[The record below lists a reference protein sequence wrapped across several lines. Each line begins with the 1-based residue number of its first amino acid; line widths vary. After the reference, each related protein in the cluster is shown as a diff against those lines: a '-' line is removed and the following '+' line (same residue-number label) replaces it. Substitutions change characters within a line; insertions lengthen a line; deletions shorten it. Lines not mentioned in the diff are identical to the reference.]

1 MKEVTQININEIN
14 VNKNQLRLEF
24 SDETIEGLADSIKD
38 NGLLQPITVR
48 KVDNGYELVS
58 GERRL
63 KACKMNGMEE
73 IEAIVVDLNDEES
86 AKLSIVENLQRQELN
101 PIEQALAMKA
111 IMESEDLTQ
120 QQLAQRLGYKQST
133 VANKLRLLKLPE
145 YVLKAIVKGTITE
158 RHARALL
165 NVPEEKLEEIFNTI
179 VNKKYNVSKTEE
191 YIKGVLS
198 TNTHRKGVS
207 GNVRIGL
214 NTINNSFELIKKS
227 GMDADMKVTEYDDE
241 IKIVIRIR
249 K

>member
-1 MKEVTQININEIN
+1 MKEVTQININEIS

-48 KVDNGYELVS
+48 KVGNGFELVS

-111 IMESEDLTQ
+111 IMDSEDLTQ
-120 QQLAQRLGYKQST
+120 SELAARLGYKQST
-133 VANKLRLLKLPE
+133 VANKIRLLKLPE
-145 YVLKAIVKGTITE
+145 YVLQAIAHNDITE

-241 IKIVIRIR
+241 VKIVIRI
-249 K
+249 KK

>member
-1 MKEVTQININEIN
+1 MKEVTQININEIS

-111 IMESEDLTQ
+111 IMDSEDLTQ
-120 QQLAQRLGYKQST
+120 SQLAARLGYKQST
-133 VANKLRLLKLPE
+133 VANKIRLLKLPE
-145 YVLKAIVKGTITE
+145 YVLQAIAHNDITE
-158 RHARALL
+158 RHASALL
-165 NVPEEKLEEIFNTI
+165 TVPEEKLEEIFNTI

-241 IKIVIRIR
+241 VKIVIRIR

>member
-1 MKEVTQININEIN
+1 MKEVTQININEIS

-48 KVDNGYELVS
+48 KVGNGYELVS

-111 IMESEDLTQ
+111 IMDSEDLTQ
-120 QQLAQRLGYKQST
+120 SELAARLGYKQST
-133 VANKLRLLKLPE
+133 VANKIRLLKLPE
-145 YVLKAIVKGTITE
+145 YVLQAIAHNDITE

-241 IKIVIRIR
+241 VKIVIRIR

>member
-1 MKEVTQININEIN
+1 MKEVTQININEIS

-111 IMESEDLTQ
+111 IMDSEDLTQ
-120 QQLAQRLGYKQST
+120 SELAARLGYKQST
-133 VANKLRLLKLPE
+133 VANKIRLLKLPE
-145 YVLKAIVKGTITE
+145 YVLQAIAHNDITE

-165 NVPEEKLEEIFNTI
+165 NVPEEKLEEICNTI

-227 GMDADMKVTEYDDE
+227 GVDADMKVTEYDDE
-241 IKIVIRIR
+241 VKIVIRIR